1 MTEEAIPGFVQVPFS
16 ITRFENSIYWYIK
29 GLLWLWQCLIIWLCF
44 RQYCS
49 WMALT
54 LFLLSLLSF
63 SLSIAQRSTCFRYYL
78 TYMRK
83 MLIKM
88 LITMFVFLTMEM
100 SSSDDYNFLKI
111 IFIYQVYLYQ
121 WKEFG
126 LSLASQQVGNAIS
139 SNFLEMS
146 QIELTWKWQS
156 PHLETRRNLHV

>member
-1 MTEEAIPGFVQVPFS
+1 M
-16 ITRFENSIYWYIK
+16 
-29 GLLWLWQCLIIWLCF
+29 LLNGVN
-44 RQYCS
+44 
-49 WMALT
+49 A
-54 LFLLSLLSF
+54 LSLIFAVVFLKY
-63 SLSIAQRSTCFRYYL
+63 RSEINMLQVLPDL

-100 SSSDDYNFLKI
+100 SWTDDYIFL
-111 IFIYQVYLYQ
+111 YQVYLYQ

-146 QIELTWKWQS
+146 QIELTWK
-156 PHLETRRNLHV
+156 

>member
-1 MTEEAIPGFVQVPFS
+1 
-16 ITRFENSIYWYIK
+16 
-29 GLLWLWQCLIIWLCF
+29 
-44 RQYCS
+44 
-49 WMALT
+49 MALT

-100 SSSDDYNFLKI
+100 SWSDDYIFL
-111 IFIYQVYLYQ
+111 YQVYLYQ

-139 SNFLEMS
+139 SNYLEMF
-146 QIELTWKWQS
+146 QIEL
-156 PHLETRRNLHV
+156 P